1 MSLNNMTLPPSLL
14 AELYTNTLI
23 EPKVSTLPEPE
34 NISFLGKNEK
44 RITMIVAHEKLPFL
58 PDKELNF
65 LTSILTACKLS
76 LADIAIVNQYSNS
89 QGNMQEALEK
99 LEARQVI
106 LFGVPPLTIGLPMNF
121 PPFQIQN
128 FDRRTYLFS
137 PPLDELESNKETK
150 QKLWSCLKNMFG
162 LK

>member
-23 EPKVSTLPEPE
+23 EGNVSAQPEPE
-34 NISFLGKNEK
+34 NIPFLGKNEK

-76 LADIAIVNQYSNS
+76 LADIAIVNQNSNS

-150 QKLWSCLKNMFG
+150 QKLWSCLKNLFG